1 MATGTPRPDA
11 PNSPALVPGWRWRRV
26 FPGEAR
32 QLAALR
38 RWLSSLLPDCPAR
51 DDVLSVATELGG
63 NAIQHTDSGRDGGW
77 FAVEVTWQESAVQV
91 AVADRGGAADPRVI
105 DDPAG
110 ERGRGLLL
118 VRGLSLRTGFTGDQR
133 GRLVW
138 AHIAWDDPAPASH
151 PPSQD
156 PYQAAVRDGEAA
168 LARRFAGVPAWFGRS
183 TLAWWAVAGSQGLV
197 SAPTAPELAGLLIR
211 LLDTP
216 DPAQTPAT
224 RLARPSRADERAAP
238 HPRPLPDASRD
249 AARRRRPGTA
259 STGIRRPGAVD
270 GREHAGPARN
280 RPPTAFP
287 GLAATD
293 AASLGGA

>member
-1 MATGTPRPDA
+1 
-11 PNSPALVPGWRWRRV
+11 
-26 FPGEAR
+26 
-32 QLAALR
+32 
-38 RWLSSLLPDCPAR
+38 
-51 DDVLSVATELGG
+51 
-63 NAIQHTDSGRDGGW
+63 
-77 FAVEVTWQESAVQV
+77 V
-91 AVADRGGAADPRVI
+91 AVADCGGAAEPRVI

-118 VRGLSLRTGFTGDQR
+118 VRGLSVRTGFTGDPR

-138 AHIAWDDPAPASH
+138 AHIAWDNPAPPGH
-151 PPSQD
+151 PPSED

-197 SAPTAPELAGLLIR
+197 SAPTARELAGLLIR

-216 DPAQTPAT
+216 DPAQSPA
-224 RLARPSRADERAAP
+224 ARQAHPNRADERAAP
-238 HPRPLPDASRD
+238 HPHLTPDASRD

-259 STGIRRPGAVD
+259 STGIRRAGAAD
-270 GREHAGPARN
+270 GREHARPARN

-287 GLAATD
+287 RLVATD
-293 AASLGGA
+293 AVSLRGA